1 MRGCGGWTCI
11 LALLGPAHSA
21 KSAAEQP
28 KPGLPGVTCDN
39 SSPMNHAYILTLSC
53 PDRRGIV
60 HAVSGFLFENGGNI
74 EEAAQYNDHDTGLF
88 FMRVQFACEQFAHE
102 QLSARLK
109 AFAEPFQM
117 DWKLHDCTQPMPT
130 VILVSKE
137 GHCLNDLL
145 FRCKSGLL
153 PLDIRA
159 IISNHR
165 AFYQLA
171 ASYNIAFHHL
181 PVTVASKA
189 QVEARQLEIIESE
202 GAELVVLA
210 RYMQILSPELCGK
223 LAGRAINIHHSFLPS
238 FKGAKPYYQA
248 HERGVKLIGATAHY
262 VTANL
267 DEGPIIEQDVAR
279 ADHSKTVEDLTAMG
293 RDTESQVLARAVKW
307 HSEHRVILNGHKTVI
322 FK

>member
-1 MRGCGGWTCI
+1 MKHGYV
-11 LALLGPAHSA
+11 L
-21 KSAAEQP
+21 
-28 KPGLPGVTCDN
+28 N
-39 SSPMNHAYILTLSC
+39 LSC
-53 PDRRGIV
+53 PDRPGIV
-60 HAVSGFLFENGGNI
+60 HAVSGFLLEHGGNI
-74 EEAAQYNDHDTGLF
+74 EEAAQYNDRATGLF
-88 FMRVQFACEQFAHE
+88 FMRVQFACERHGADE
-102 QLSARLK
+102 LRERLAR
-109 AFAEPFQM
+109 FAEPFGM
-117 DWKLHDCTQPMPT
+117 ECKLFATDAPMRT
-130 VILVSKE
+130 VIMVSRD

-145 FRCKSGLL
+145 FRFKSGLL

-165 AFYQLA
+165 DFYQLA
-171 ASYNIAFHHL
+171 ASYNVPFHHIA
-181 PVTVASKA
+181 ASSMNRA
-189 QVEARQLEIIESE
+189 QAEERQLEIIEAE

-210 RYMQILSPELCGK
+210 RYMQILSNDLCAK

-262 VTANL
+262 VTAEL

-279 ADHSKTVEDLTAMG
+279 VDHSSTVEDLTALG

-307 HSEHRVILNGHKTVI
+307 HGEHRVLLNGHKTVI